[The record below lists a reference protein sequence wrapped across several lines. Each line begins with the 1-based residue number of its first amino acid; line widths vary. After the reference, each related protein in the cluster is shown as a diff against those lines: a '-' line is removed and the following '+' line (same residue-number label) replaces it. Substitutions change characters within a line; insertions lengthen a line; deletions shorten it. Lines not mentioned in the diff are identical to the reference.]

1 MKKKLLSLVLAGAM
15 VASTS
20 VSAFAATDEATY
32 IIDDKGKEHQVDIT
46 GNVQNQQGNI
56 VPGTISVTVPT
67 AVSFTID
74 KTGQITGGDIV
85 VRNSSD
91 DKVEVVAKEFTDT
104 TPTNKIVLVKDDE
117 LETEMSKNGEDKV
130 HMTLNLTG
138 NGKAVGL
145 FSNKSTGKSGF
156 VDLTTKEEIGDNV
169 NTPLGNA
176 WKNNDL
182 TLRLSGKTKA
192 GSESYSAPENALQDT
207 FNLVLKIQKVK
218 S

>member
-20 VSAFAATDEATY
+20 VSAFAEDKTY
-32 IIDDKGKEHQVDIT
+32 TIDDKGKEHQVDIT
-46 GNVQNQQGNI
+46 GNVQNQEGNI

-67 AVSFTID
+67 AVSFTINKD
-74 KTGQITGGDIV
+74 GEITGGDIV

-104 TPTNKIVLVKDDE
+104 TPTGKIVLVKESE
-117 LETEMSKNGEDKV
+117 LESQIENNGADKRYV
-130 HMTLNLTG
+130 SLNLTG

-145 FSNKSTGKSGF
+145 ISNKQTGKSGF
-156 VDLTTKEEIGDNV
+156 IDLSNESEINA
-169 NTPLGNA
+169 NTNTSLGSA

-182 TLRLSGKTKA
+182 TLRLSGNAKKS
-192 GSESYSAPENALQDT
+192 GVDYEAPQNALQDT
-207 FNLVLKIQKVK
+207 FNLVLKIQKTK
-218 S
+218 

>member
-20 VSAFAATDEATY
+20 VSAFAEDKTYTIDE
-32 IIDDKGKEHQVDIT
+32 KGKDHQVDIT
-46 GNVQNQQGNI
+46 GNVENREGNV

-104 TPTNKIVLVKDDE
+104 TPTNKIVLVKDGD
-117 LETEMSKNGEDKV
+117 LEDKMSENGEDKV

-145 FSNKSTGKSGF
+145 FSNKNTGKSGF
-156 VDLTTKEEIGDNV
+156 IDLTTNEEIGNDV
-169 NTPLGNA
+169 NTSLGNA

-192 GSESYSAPENALQDT
+192 GSGSYSAPQNAIQDT

-218 S
+218 

>member
-20 VSAFAATDEATY
+20 VSAFAEDKTY
-32 IIDDKGKEHQVDIT
+32 TIDDKGKEHQVDIT
-46 GNVQNQQGNI
+46 GNVQNQEGNI

-67 AVSFTID
+67 AVSFTINKD
-74 KTGQITGGDIV
+74 GEITGGDIV

-104 TPTNKIVLVKDDE
+104 TPAGKIVLVKESE
-117 LETEMSKNGEDKV
+117 LESQIENNGADKRYV
-130 HMTLNLTG
+130 SLNLTG

-145 FSNKSTGKSGF
+145 ISNKQTGKSGF
-156 VDLTTKEEIGDNV
+156 IDLSNESEINA
-169 NTPLGNA
+169 NTNTSLGSA

-182 TLRLSGKTKA
+182 TLRLSGNAKKS
-192 GSESYSAPENALQDT
+192 GVDYEAPQNALQDT
-207 FNLVLKIQKVK
+207 FNLVLKIQKTK
-218 S
+218 